1 MGMTGDALQKGEQ
14 IQLRR
19 EKMAKTPFISIV
31 IPVRNF
37 ERTIEKSF
45 EFLLNVDYPRDSWE
59 WVVGDGGSTD
69 KTVQIVKE
77 WQKKY
82 PFIKLVE
89 IPNCP
94 SPGFARNKILEVV
107 KGDFLFF
114 TDGDCAPDKNWVN
127 EMLKHFERDPKIA
140 AVGGEVY
147 TLKVD
152 PNNMVEAWCQH
163 FRFNM
168 VAPRYGF
175 IKEGYYP
182 DFPAQ
187 PKPSDICGHRGYFF
201 GTCNVAYRRSAMKE
215 IGGKFWDLPT
225 GEDMDLSYQ
234 HRSKGWK
241 FYFAPLAKVDH
252 MHRADIR
259 ALRKVWVTYGQ
270 AHLPLLNKY
279 IKKNGLEILL
289 QFMNGCPSFI
299 LPFPLRGFVYIGN
312 FHLMHFFGLCSAAG
326 LILSFFFAGLGLT
339 IFTLVSLLL
348 TAHFM
353 YQYVK
358 WNFGMEP
365 KSQFFTWCKLK
376 YLTNLSFIQGGLKD
390 FKKYKILC
398 IEPSF

>member
-1 MGMTGDALQKGEQ
+1 MPQS
-14 IQLRR
+14 
-19 EKMAKTPFISIV
+19 PFVSII
-31 IPVRNF
+31 IPVKNF

-45 EFLLNVDYPRDSWE
+45 EYLLNVDYSHDSWE
-59 WVVGDGGSTD
+59 WVIVDGGSSD
-69 KTVQIVKE
+69 KTIQIIQN

-89 IPNCP
+89 VPNCP
-94 SPGFARNKILEVV
+94 SPGFARNKALGVV
-107 KGDFLFF
+107 KGEFLFF
-114 TDGDCAPDKNWVN
+114 TDGDCAPDKSWIN
-127 EMLKHFERDPKIA
+127 EMIKHFNRDPKIA

-168 VAPRYGF
+168 VSPRYGF

-182 DFPAQ
+182 DFP
-187 PKPSDICGHRGYFF
+187 KEPSPCDIGGHKAYFF

-215 IGGKFWDLPT
+215 IGAKFWERPT

-252 MHRADIR
+252 MHRADLK

-270 AHLPLLNKY
+270 AHLPLIEKY
-279 IKKNGLEILL
+279 VKKNAL
-289 QFMNGCPSFI
+289 QVIFQNLKGCPSI
-299 LPFPLRGFVYIGN
+299 KIPSPVRGFIYLGN
-312 FHLMHFFGLCSAAG
+312 FHLMHAWAVLFLLGLVFSFIAG
-326 LILSFFFAGLGLT
+326 GLGWLL
-339 IFTLVSLLL
+339 FTLLAFLL
-348 TAHFM
+348 TWRYA
-353 YQYVK
+353 YLYVR
-358 WNFGMEP
+358 WNFDMEP
-365 KSQFFTWCKLK
+365 RSEFWTWFKLK

-390 FKKYKILC
+390 FNKYKVFC
-398 IEPSF
+398 VEPSF

>member
-1 MGMTGDALQKGEQ
+1 MD
-14 IQLRR
+14 
-19 EKMAKTPFISIV
+19 KTSFISII
-31 IPVRNF
+31 IPVKNF

-59 WVVGDGGSTD
+59 WIIVDGGSTD
-69 KTVQIVKE
+69 KTIEIIKN

-82 PFIKLVE
+82 PFIRLVE
-89 IPNCP
+89 VPNCP
-94 SPGFARNKILEVV
+94 SPGFARNKALEAV
-107 KGDFLFF
+107 KGEYLFF
-114 TDGDCAPDKNWVN
+114 TDGDCAPSKNWVA
-127 EMLKHFERDPKIA
+127 EMLKHFNSDPKIA
-140 AVGGEVY
+140 AVGGEVF

-152 PNNMVEAWCQH
+152 PNNLVEAWCQH

-168 VAPRYGF
+168 VSPRYGF

-182 DFPAQ
+182 FFPRE
-187 PKPSDICGHRGYFF
+187 PYPSDIGGHKAYFF

-215 IGGKFWDLPT
+215 INAKFWERPT

-252 MHRADIR
+252 MHRADIK

-270 AHLPLLNKY
+270 AHLPLIQKY
-279 IKKNGLEILL
+279 VKKNVLEIVFQNLK
-289 QFMNGCPSFI
+289 GCPSFQI
-299 LPFPLRGFVYIGN
+299 PFPIKGFIYLGN
-312 FHLMHFFGLCSAAG
+312 FHLLHIFAFIFLLG
-326 LILSFFFAGLGLT
+326 LISSIIFGGMGWFIFTVLSFALTWNFA
-339 IFTLVSLLL
+339 
-348 TAHFM
+348 
-353 YQYVK
+353 YEYVK
-358 WNFGMEP
+358 WNFYMEP
-365 KSQFFTWCKLK
+365 KSEFWTWCKLK